1 MKTNDDLNY
10 LRKITD
16 LAHDYYLN
24 KLSLGEISK
33 KYHLSRYLI
42 AKYLDDAISQG
53 LIKITI
59 NAPQERN
66 FELENKFRQ
75 LFAIENI
82 FILKDSENPS
92 LKNENVIAFAAK
104 HIQSLIND
112 SQIIGLAWGDT
123 VYRVIDA
130 FTPKVKENLVFT
142 QFIGENMKYKS
153 AAGSGRMVEKVAAK
167 YDAHFVTIAGP
178 LYIVNNQIRE
188 LLKKEPAFDHAMS
201 LTKKIDLIFC
211 GIGTLSSIESI
222 PAWNESKSIIFPNVD
237 FENVAGMLYGRP
249 YNSDGQFLNIVN
261 DKTFGLDIKSILQ
274 IPRRVAF
281 TNSKFKARAM
291 LGALRGKLLT
301 DIIIDESI
309 AQRILMEA
317 GDNTL

>member
-201 LTKKIDLIFC
+201 LTKK
-211 GIGTLSSIESI
+211 
-222 PAWNESKSIIFPNVD
+222 N
-237 FENVAGMLYGRP
+237 
-249 YNSDGQFLNIVN
+249 
-261 DKTFGLDIKSILQ
+261 
-274 IPRRVAF
+274 
-281 TNSKFKARAM
+281 
-291 LGALRGKLLT
+291 
-301 DIIIDESI
+301 
-309 AQRILMEA
+309 
-317 GDNTL
+317 